1 MRLSTSL
8 SKSSLNNI
16 YALLSRIGAE
26 ICKPHHTVIDLV
38 DREQVQLAACLSLTS
53 LFFALISA
61 IFLVSTRGFQ
71 ISNLILLGTM
81 LVQGIAYF
89 LLRSRFLHL
98 GKIIFVITVSILGY
112 LSGFIFPDI
121 SIITVMGIIS
131 LGIIFT
137 TLLLPVVGQLSF
149 TIINSVISF
158 MYPTV
163 NKFVDP
169 INMHLISFIF
179 FTFGLVMILVNLFRN
194 RLKNM
199 RINELEFANNE
210 LIEQHR
216 ILENKL
222 ITTTTELQLAS
233 ELGQILSQVKDKKS
247 LLPQS
252 VQMIR
257 DRFDLYYAQIYLTDP
272 QNKYLIL
279 QAGSGRI
286 GDQLLQRGHRLPIN
300 ENSLNGQAAFEMKP
314 VIVPDTSKSLSFR
327 VNPLL
332 PNTRSE
338 MCIPL
343 IVEDRVVGVLD
354 IQSSI
359 PEGLS
364 EDSLPAFTSLAVQ
377 LAIAIE
383 NTSLYEQTL
392 ESTTVTKSNPR
403 QSIGEGWQ
411 EYLNAIDKPEQI
423 IRTYSQGSLHVD
435 TQPLAGGYEQA
446 AVYGEDITIAG
457 VKIGTIQLA
466 REQDHEWNDDD
477 KGIIHS
483 VASQVALQI
492 NNLRLLEQSN
502 QYRNEAEKA
511 TMQATRTGWQS
522 YLAQSSENQ
531 LAFIYDQHVVEQLGE
546 TSTVVDT
553 GSIYSEELSVR
564 NVTIGELAIIGLND
578 IDEDAREFVRT
589 ISENLSA
596 HLENL
601 RLSEQTQSALAE
613 TNTLYNIISQLN
625 AARDYESIITVL
637 SEQTILSGADKSLI
651 MFKFDR
657 PLDLNSNPEW
667 VMPIVFR
674 ANTEIK
680 ISDRYPLNA
689 FQVEPD
695 TLFTKT
701 TVVINDVGKDG
712 RLDRI
717 TRTLFQDVFHAE
729 SSIIIPLLVGNQS
742 IGFIMGNFGRQRA
755 FNDAEI
761 LRLTTIANQVA
772 IAVQGMQLL
781 EQTLARA
788 RREQLLREVTNH
800 VNSAA
805 GTDAILRNAVEQVG
819 RALKRPA
826 YIFLGN
832 EKTANSISSCSSISH
847 SKMTE

>member
-1 MRLSTSL
+1 MSLLTSFP
-8 SKSSLNNI
+8 KSSLKSI
-16 YALLSRIGAE
+16 YALLSRIG
-26 ICKPHHTVIDLV
+26 IKVCKPHHTVHNLV

-53 LFFALISA
+53 LFVALISA

-71 ISNLILLGTM
+71 ISNLILLGTV
-81 LVQGIAYF
+81 LIQGLAYF
-89 LLRSRFLHL
+89 IIRSRFFHL
-98 GKIIFVITVSILGY
+98 GKIIFVINLSILGY
-112 LSGFIFPDI
+112 LSGFIFTDI
-121 SIITVMGIIS
+121 SIVTVMGIIS
-131 LGIIFT
+131 LGFLLT

-158 MYPTV
+158 MYPIV
-163 NKFVDP
+163 NKFGDP
-169 INMHLISFIF
+169 KNMHLISFIF

-199 RINELEFANNE
+199 QIDELEFENNE
-210 LIEQHR
+210 LMEQHR
-216 ILENKL
+216 ALENKL

-272 QNKYLIL
+272 LNKFLVL

-300 ENSLNGQAAFEMKP
+300 ENSLNGRAAFEMKP
-314 VIVPDTSKSLSFR
+314 VIVPDTTKSLSFR

-359 PEGLS
+359 PEGLN
-364 EDSLPAFTSLAVQ
+364 EDSLPAFISLAVQ

-392 ESTTVTKSNPR
+392 EFPAVTKANPR

-423 IRTYSQGSLHVD
+423 IRTYSQGNLHVD
-435 TQPLAGGYEQA
+435 TQPLAGYEQA
-446 AVYGEDITIAG
+446 AAYGEDIKIAG
-457 VKIGTIQLA
+457 VKIGSIQLV
-466 REQDHEWNDDD
+466 REQDQAWSDDD
-477 KGIIHS
+477 KGIIQS

-511 TMQATRTGWQS
+511 TRQATRTGWQS
-522 YLAQSSENQ
+522 YLAQSSENE

-546 TSTVVDT
+546 ASTVVDT

-578 IDEDAREFVRT
+578 IDEDGREFVRT

-613 TNTLYNIISQLN
+613 TNTLYNIISELN

-637 SEQTILSGADKSLI
+637 SEQTILSGSDKSLI

-657 PLDLNSNPEW
+657 PLGFNSNPEW
-667 VMPIVFR
+667 VIPIVYR

-695 TLFTKT
+695 TLFTNT

-729 SSIIIPLLVGNQS
+729 SSIIIPLMVGNQS

-805 GTDAILRNAVEQVG
+805 GTDAILRNAVEEIG

-826 YIFLGN
+826 YIFLGK
-832 EKTANSISSCSSISH
+832 EKTSNSISSGSSFSH